1 MAFGGSVA
9 PASVGKLFLH
19 DGAEGGSSVWAQEE
33 TLPVASPA
41 LVASAKR
48 PVGDH
53 RRLPRRWPPFRRGC
67 PSPEHVL
74 RSTLLFSIVPSSL
87 SIAQSAHMCRTSQ

>member
-9 PASVGKLFLH
+9 PASVGKLSLH

-48 PVGDH
+48 SVGDH
-53 RRLPRRWPPFRRGC
+53 RRLP
-67 PSPEHVL
+67 
-74 RSTLLFSIVPSSL
+74 
-87 SIAQSAHMCRTSQ
+87 